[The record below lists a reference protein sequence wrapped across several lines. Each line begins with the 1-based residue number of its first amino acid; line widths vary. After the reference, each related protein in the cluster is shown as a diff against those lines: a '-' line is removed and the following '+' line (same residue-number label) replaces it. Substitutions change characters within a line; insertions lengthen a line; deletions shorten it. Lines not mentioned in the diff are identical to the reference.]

1 VNIRTI
7 SIVIN
12 RTIIRCGNI
21 DFKIL
26 AVPNLL
32 TNPDNPHVVVSL
44 PHHKWE
50 HIVLV
55 MVAAVVD
62 RYAPPPDAQ

>member
-1 VNIRTI
+1 MIRAI

-44 PHHKWE
+44 PHKWE

-55 MVAAVVD
+55 MFAAVVD
-62 RYAPPPDAQ
+62 RYAPPPDTQ